1 MFAFCVYTPHEFR
14 IDWFLVYSLLTV
26 QFSKSFLGC
35 RFKRRLVSYHRGKM
49 FVNNFFWRSFS
60 WRCVSRTACLVYLS
74 EPWLS
79 TPFFTFFSI
88 YLCLFDLQQKQGKSK
103 QRMVV
108 GKVLWYLIKE
118 AIFWRSHFLL
128 YYTWLCMRWAQI
140 LVNKERNLCQ
150 KRYASWSWSWSCF

>member
-35 RFKRRLVSYHRGKM
+35 RFKRRLISYHRGKM

-79 TPFFTFFSI
+79 TPFLLFSRFFFGCRQKALFYGNHCLLDLPSSSI
-88 YLCLFDLQQKQGKSK
+88 KNAGCCTLGRLHPAFYAYCACLCF
-103 QRMVV
+103 
-108 GKVLWYLIKE
+108 
-118 AIFWRSHFLL
+118 FWSENIRE
-128 YYTWLCMRWAQI
+128 TKPTATARP
-140 LVNKERNLCQ
+140 
-150 KRYASWSWSWSCF
+150 